1 MPCLCDCLGVPSDP
15 TLFFNSHLLS
25 ALYIMSSKPIWTS
38 YSPLLPPQGSDPY
51 IVFSPTWKQHVGS
64 CQQQPRP
71 MHPKASSL
79 VRRPHISHTLL
90 LPSPGFTRTP
100 SLAPFPHI
108 AWLAWC
114 FSGQPKGSRLF
125 PQRLACLRTSG
136 YFYGLRLIHVLG
148 WLSLWVS
155 QGPLSGENR
164 CVTQIST
171 EHQNYSYFLKTKEA
185 SDKRPSCG
193 DLCLYP
199 RRWQQKILKDW
210 IPEIKTMS
218 FDLNIYI
225 PKVFNVKDSATWI
238 RID

>member
-1 MPCLCDCLGVPSDP
+1 MLVWLPWSSFRPYLVLQFPPSFCLVHHEFKAHLDILFRPSP
-15 TLFFNSHLLS
+15 TSGLWPIHSFLSHLKTTCWLLS
-25 ALYIMSSKPIWTS
+25 TTTTAHASKSKLLSKEASHKPHTAAAFSWLYQNSFPCPL
-38 YSPLLPPQGSDPY
+38 SPHRMTCLVLLWAAKR
-51 IVFSPTWKQHVGS
+51 FKT
-64 CQQQPRP
+64 
-71 MHPKASSL
+71 
-79 VRRPHISHTLL
+79 
-90 LPSPGFTRTP
+90 
-100 SLAPFPHI
+100 
-108 AWLAWC
+108 
-114 FSGQPKGSRLF
+114 F

-136 YFYGLRLIHVLG
+136 YFYGLRLIHVLE

-164 CVTQIST
+164 SVTQIST
-171 EHQNYSYFLKTKEA
+171 EHQNYSYFLKAKEA